1 MGKLKNKKLSKQQKS
16 KCKFSLRPLL
26 EKQLLLM
33 SSQLTPLK
41 TSRLRFK
48 TRKVSHQTS
57 KDLSSLESSSKMAE
71 PSPTTTFKKSQLFI
85 SSSDLEVECKFSS
98 RLSLV
103 RPLPSMLSQQT
114 PSKMLRPRFKTRRVF
129 LQISKDS
136 SLLVSNLKTAE
147 LLVTTISKRNPLSIS
162 S

>member
-1 MGKLKNKKLSKQQKS
+1 MQIFVKTLTGKTITLDVEPADTIENVKAKIQDK
-16 KCKFSLRPLL
+16 
-26 EKQLLLM
+26 EGI
-33 SSQLTPLK
+33 
-41 TSRLRFK
+41 
-48 TRKVSHQTS
+48 HQTS
-57 KDLSSLESSSKMAE
+57 KDLFSLESSSKMAE

-103 RPLPSMLSQQT
+103 RPSPSMSSQQT

-136 SLLVSNLKTAE
+136 SSLVSNLKTAE
-147 LLVTTISKRNPLSIS
+147 LLATTISKRNPLSIS